1 MAKSPKKN
9 EETIQ
14 KALSAL
20 RDLAPDAKFGNKGLA
35 ELETQAEKS
44 MLPRRRLLEIENE
57 RAEQMAMRDTED
69 GKTLMMI
76 DKIVGGVINHD
87 DFGDDS
93 ALYEA
98 FGFVRKSQRKSGLT
112 RKKKAVVAPT
122 P

>member
-20 RDLAPDAKFGNKGLA
+20 RGLAPDVKFGNKGLA
-35 ELETQAEKS
+35 ELETQSEKS
-44 MLPRRRLLEIENE
+44 MIPRRRLVEIENE
-57 RAEQMAMRDTED
+57 RAEQIAMRDTED
-69 GKTLMMI
+69 GKTLMLI

-87 DFGDDS
+87 DYGDDS

-112 RKKKAVVAPT
+112 RKKKEIVAPT
-122 P
+122 T